1 MFKSCL
7 ASICKLIDFFIKLR
21 EGFIFYYVLL
31 YSSWK
36 REIGF
41 VEKGIACRCDVD
53 CLFLVERERD
63 TWALNL
69 SQISVALSRDKI
81 D

>member
-1 MFKSCL
+1 M
-7 ASICKLIDFFIKLR
+7 
-21 EGFIFYYVLL
+21 FYYIH
-31 YSSWK
+31 
-36 REIGF
+36 RERGIGF

-63 TWALNL
+63 RWALNL

>member
-1 MFKSCL
+1 M
-7 ASICKLIDFFIKLR
+7 
-21 EGFIFYYVLL
+21 FYYIH
-31 YSSWK
+31 
-36 REIGF
+36 RGRIGF

-69 SQISVALSRDKI
+69 SQISVTLPRDKI

>member
-1 MFKSCL
+1 M
-7 ASICKLIDFFIKLR
+7 
-21 EGFIFYYVLL
+21 FYYIH
-31 YSSWK
+31 
-36 REIGF
+36 RGRGIGF